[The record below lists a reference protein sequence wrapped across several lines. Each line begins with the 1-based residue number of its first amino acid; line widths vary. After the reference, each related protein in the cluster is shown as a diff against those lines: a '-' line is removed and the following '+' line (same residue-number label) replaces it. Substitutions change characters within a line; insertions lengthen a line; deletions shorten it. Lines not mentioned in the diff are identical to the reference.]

1 MGSWLKKNGYTIY
14 GTHAGYM
21 KPQEW
26 GAVTEKGNKVY
37 LHIFKTDGD
46 KFFVKIPYKVKK
58 AKWMAS
64 HLQVQVVGD
73 NYIMIDLKGIPW
85 ILWMPLSKLEVIK

>member
-21 KPQEW
+21 KPQDW
-26 GAVTEKGNKVY
+26 GAITERGNSVY

-46 KFFVKIPYKVKK
+46 KFFVKIPYKVRT
-58 AKWMAS
+58 AEMNGQL
-64 HLQVQVVGD
+64 LQVKVLGD
-73 NYIMIDLKGIPW
+73 NYIMIDLKGILLDPVDA
-85 ILWMPLSKLEVIK
+85 IIKLEVDK